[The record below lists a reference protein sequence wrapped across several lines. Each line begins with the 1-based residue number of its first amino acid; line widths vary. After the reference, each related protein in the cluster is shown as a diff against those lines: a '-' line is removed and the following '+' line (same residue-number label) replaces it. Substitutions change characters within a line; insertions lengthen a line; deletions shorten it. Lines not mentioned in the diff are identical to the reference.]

1 MRSLLRLTLPRKVS
15 WNRTLLREMQRLQK
29 QLR

>member
-1 MRSLLRLTLPRKVS
+1 MRSLLRLTLPRKVN
-15 WNRTLLREMQRLQK
+15 WNRTLREMQRLQK